1 MNRKIQT
8 IVAAAL
14 VVAVTM
20 KPADAQLG
28 KLLREGAEYLGKKAA
43 KVVKE
48 GTEASLKQSD
58 SIVSRAASTSSRSMV
73 SGGIDAG
80 KQVAVQASK
89 GAIAVG
95 RNSADEILAHLGPAG
110 VQSMQKLS
118 PVGASRLADVSAE
131 LAKSPHK
138 AEWLR
143 LIGQSGDAVAEFLW
157 KRKGAVAIATATTAV
172 VLAPSDFVQASESV
186 ATSAISTV
194 GSKVIQPLITETAQH
209 VAGPLAKEVTKQA
222 AANFPWTLAWCLSFG
237 GVAGGLGFWWMT
249 RR

>member
-1 MNRKIQT
+1 MNRKILT
-8 IVAAAL
+8 IVVAAL
-14 VVAVTM
+14 VVTVTM
-20 KPADAQLG
+20 NPADAQLG

-48 GTEASLKQSD
+48 GAEASLKQSD
-58 SIVSRAASTSSRSMV
+58 SIVSRAASKGSRGLV

-80 KQVAVQASK
+80 KQGAVQAGKS
-89 GAIAVG
+89 AIAVA
-95 RNSADEILAHLGPAG
+95 RNSADEILAHLGPSG

-143 LIGQSGDAVAEFLW
+143 MIGQSGDAVAEFLW
-157 KRKGAVAIATATTAV
+157 KRKGSVAIATAATAV
-172 VLAPSDFVQASESV
+172 VLAPSDFVHASEEV
-186 ATSAISTV
+186 ATSTISVV
-194 GSKVIQPLITETAQH
+194 GSNVIQPLITQTAQH
-209 VAGPLAKEVTKQA
+209 VAGPVAKEVTKQA
-222 AANFPWTLAWCLSFG
+222 AANFPWTLAWCLAFG
-237 GVAGGLGFWWMT
+237 GIVGGLGYWWL